1 MDFMN
6 NICGG
11 LYEVYGNKTKNTK
24 NKMKTLDIKALSWFD
39 KINGNTYFSA
49 LVIINFGTSTERT
62 FKIPY
67 QYGYGET
74 YLYEANNILRE
85 NNIIDNSII
94 TSLWKYC
101 KENDIILRHSINSA
115 KKKELKE
122 LIK

>member
-6 NICGG
+6 KICSPIREAYKAKINI
-11 LYEVYGNKTKNTK
+11 
-24 NKMKTLDIKALSWFD
+24 KTLDIKALSWFD

-49 LVIINFGTSTERT
+49 LITVNYGMSTEKT

-74 YLYEANNILRE
+74 YIQEAKKILTE
-85 NNIIDNSII
+85 FNIISTGYD
-94 TSLWKYC
+94 TPLWKYC

-122 LIK
+122 LVK